1 VQNRLGAAPLH
12 YVRGLRFLEAAEWE
26 VGLFKHGGHM
36 GQQFMA
42 ISMGTYSKMIIQ
54 TSRWTLG
61 ISLDKANGT
70 VCHDMS

>member
-1 VQNRLGAAPLH
+1 
-12 YVRGLRFLEAAEWE
+12 
-26 VGLFKHGGHM
+26 M

-61 ISLDKANGT
+61 ISLDKASGT